1 MTRLKKTL
9 TILAL
14 ACIPIVAT
22 AGHHGTKKDIVDTEI
37 SNGSFKTLVAAVK
50 GDGPFTV
57 FSPTDKAFAKL
68 PPGTIAT
75 LLKPENKSKLVVIL
89 THHVLSGAVP
99 AKAVVGKTLSPK
111 TVNGSSLKIDGTNGV
126 VVSDAKVNL
135 ADVMAKNGV
144 IHVIDRVL
152 LP

>member
-9 TILAL
+9 TIFAL
-14 ACIPIVAT
+14 ARIPIVAI

-37 SNGSFKTLVAAVK
+37 SSGSFKTPVTAVK
-50 GDGPFTV
+50 GDAPFTV

-75 LLKPENKSKLVVIL
+75 LLKPENKSKLVAIL

-99 AKAVVGKTLSPK
+99 AKAVVGKTLSRK

-126 VVSDAKVNL
+126 VVSDAKVIL

-144 IHVIDRVL
+144 IHVINRIL